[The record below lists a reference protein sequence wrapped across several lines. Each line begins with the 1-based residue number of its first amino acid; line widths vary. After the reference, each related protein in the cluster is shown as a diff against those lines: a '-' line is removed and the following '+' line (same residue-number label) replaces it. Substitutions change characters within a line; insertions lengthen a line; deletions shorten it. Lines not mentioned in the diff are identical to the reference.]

1 MFSPSGPVGTTRR
14 EAASPA
20 LRVPSIS
27 GLFRKTG
34 LLDGIRRLVE
44 RLTEKTNSFTAI
56 LCTSIGTSMLAC
68 SQSLAAMLTGQ
79 LCEPLVKDKS
89 EFALALEDSVIILA
103 PLIPWSIAGAVPL
116 ASLGAPL
123 ASLPAACYLYLLPL
137 WRLLR
142 VRKSSSDS
150 VISPTCCG

>member
-1 MFSPSGPVGTTRR
+1 M
-14 EAASPA
+14 
-20 LRVPSIS
+20 PSIS

-44 RLTEKTNSFTAI
+44 RLAEKTNSFTAI

-68 SQSLAAMLTGQ
+68 NQSLATMLTGQ
-79 LCEPLVKDKS
+79 LCGLLVKDKS

-123 ASLPAACYLYLLPL
+123 
-137 WRLLR
+137 
-142 VRKSSSDS
+142 
-150 VISPTCCG
+150 T

>member
-1 MFSPSGPVGTTRR
+1 MSFSGSGRFRFPGTADKRFNHTPLVVLFHISEMDHVLPLRTGGNHQER
-14 EAASPA
+14 GGICGTIGAA
-20 LRVPSIS
+20 
-27 GLFRKTG
+27 
-34 LLDGIRRLVE
+34 
-44 RLTEKTNSFTAI
+44 
-56 LCTSIGTSMLAC
+56 MLAC

-142 VRKSSSDS
+142 ARKSNSDS
-150 VISPTCCG
+150 VISPTSCG